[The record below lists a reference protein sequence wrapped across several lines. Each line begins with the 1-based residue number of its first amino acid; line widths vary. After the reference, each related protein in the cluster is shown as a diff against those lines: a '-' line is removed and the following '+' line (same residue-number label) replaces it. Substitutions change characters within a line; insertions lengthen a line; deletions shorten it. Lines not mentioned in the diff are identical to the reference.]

1 MNTKRIVLILMLST
15 MAFIGIQ
22 SGYAEGARQ
31 NAVIIVPERAQH
43 TYDTWAFAPAV
54 KIDGVIYV
62 SGVISVLE
70 GEGTYEERYGRGFI
84 SALKRI
90 ENVLVEAG
98 ASMDD
103 IVEFTTFHTDIARQ
117 LETAVQVRKENMNP
131 PHPAW
136 TAVGTSGLASPIGM
150 TEIKVIA
157 HVSD

>member
-1 MNTKRIVLILMLST
+1 MSTQKLAFTFAASMMIFLSSQ
-15 MAFIGIQ
+15 ACV
-22 SGYAEGARQ
+22 AEGARQ
-31 NAVIIVPERAQH
+31 NAEIIVPERSQH

-62 SGVISVLE
+62 SGVISGLE

-90 ENVLVEAG
+90 ESILVEAG

-117 LETAVQVRKENMNP
+117 LETAVNVRKENMIP

-136 TAVGTSGLASPIGM
+136 TAVGTSGLASPTGM